1 MPMIAIAINSYN
13 TEKTKNTPEKCQHVI
28 HAGIFA
34 QNFTRIKR
42 INLDKT
48 KISDILNT
56 VSES

>member
-1 MPMIAIAINSYN
+1 MMQKRQ
-13 TEKTKNTPEKCQHVI
+13 ENTPEKSQHVI
-28 HAGIFA
+28 HAGFFA
-34 QNFTRIKR
+34 QNFARIKR